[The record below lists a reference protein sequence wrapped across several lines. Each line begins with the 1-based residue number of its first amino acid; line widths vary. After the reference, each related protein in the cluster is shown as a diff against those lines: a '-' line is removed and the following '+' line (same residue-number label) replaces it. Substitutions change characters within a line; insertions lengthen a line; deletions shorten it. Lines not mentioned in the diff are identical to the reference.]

1 MPSSST
7 TPFIATVMP
16 EREQKGRERKNK
28 SGRNQLEVGRRE
40 EKGKGK

>member
-16 EREQKGRERKNK
+16 EREERRRERKRK
-28 SGRNQLEVGRRE
+28 SWRYQEEVGRRE
-40 EKGKGK
+40 E